1 MNPFRKFKAALELRE
16 AIKKANNA
24 HANTG
29 ERFFVMPYIDGRLVV
44 MDRKNFRKLR
54 FKGYINRGVYVNDLL
69 LDSFYFTP
77 CRSGN
82 MPMSESLRKNKVK
95 RFFEWKELLLKKKKA
110 QRRRAIKQK
119 IAKFKAIFIRKK
131 A

>member
-24 HANTG
+24 HDATG
-29 ERFFVMPYIDGRLVV
+29 ERFFVMPNADGRLVV

-54 FKGYINRGVYVNDLL
+54 FKRYINRGVYVSDLIL
-69 LDSFYFTP
+69 ESFYFTP
-77 CRSGN
+77 CREGRL
-82 MPMSESLRKNKVK
+82 PLSENLRKAKVK
-95 RFFEWKELLLKKKKA
+95 SFFEWKELLFKKERA
-110 QRRRAIKQK
+110 QRRRAIKAK

-131 A
+131 T